1 MSQGGEGKGQRVF
14 EVQNDIGAKPFR
26 KKKILHRDHFSMGP
40 GSTVGGKLEG
50 EKIGEPSELSGSL
63 GTRENECRS
72 TSFFPFFFP
81 TAQPGQDTI
90 SLETILVQPEVNK
103 LDSVY

>member
-26 KKKILHRDHFSMGP
+26 KKKILHSDHFSI
-40 GSTVGGKLEG
+40 VGGKLEG

-72 TSFFPFFFP
+72 TSFFPFCFSHS
-81 TAQPGQDTI
+81 AAWSGYDQLRNNSCAAG
-90 SLETILVQPEVNK
+90 S
-103 LDSVY
+103 